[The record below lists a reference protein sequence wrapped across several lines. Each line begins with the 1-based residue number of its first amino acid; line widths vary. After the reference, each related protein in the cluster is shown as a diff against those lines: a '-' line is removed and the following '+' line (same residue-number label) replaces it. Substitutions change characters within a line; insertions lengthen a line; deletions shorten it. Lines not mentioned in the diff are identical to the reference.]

1 MKPAEDPGRRAFEV
15 RLLALYLLWWLAL
28 AISPWY
34 RADWLLENMLV
45 FIALPIL
52 VLIRGDLSRAAL
64 VAVFVFML
72 LHAVGAHYTYA
83 EVPYDQWARSLTGHT
98 INEALGLQRNH
109 FDRLVHFLYGVLV
122 TPAAFELL
130 KERAGLRGGWRW
142 FLSFMFMAAQ
152 AGLYEVIE
160 WGAAEVFGG
169 DLGQAY
175 LGTQGD
181 EWDSQKD
188 SGLMVLGTLIT
199 LVSLALLRLSRSR
212 GRGILGQTGGTN
224 DG

>member
-1 MKPAEDPGRRAFEV
+1 MKPAADPGRQGFEV
-15 RLLALYLLWWLAL
+15 RLLALYLAWWLLL
-28 AISPWY
+28 AVAPWY
-34 RADWLLENMLV
+34 RADWLLENVLA

-52 VLIRGDLSRAAL
+52 VLIRRDLSRPAL
-64 VAVFVFML
+64 LAVFVFML

-83 EVPYDQWARSLTGHT
+83 EVPYDQWAMSLTGHT

-109 FDRLVHFLYGVLV
+109 FDRMVHFLYGVLV

-130 KERAGLRGGWRW
+130 KSRAGLRGGWRW
-142 FLSFMFMAAQ
+142 FLTFLFMAAQ
-152 AGLYEVIE
+152 AGLYEIIE
-160 WGAAEVFGG
+160 WGAAVVFGG

-188 SGLMVLGTLIT
+188 SGLMVLGTLIA
-199 LVSLALLRLSRSR
+199 LAVLALVRLSRSR
-212 GRGILGQTGGTN
+212 RRGILGQTGGME

>member
-1 MKPAEDPGRRAFEV
+1 MSLADEAARRRFEV
-15 RLLALYLLWWLAL
+15 RLLGLYLLWWLAL
-28 AISPWY
+28 AIAPWY
-34 RADWLLENMLV
+34 RADWLLENVLV

-52 VLIRGDLSRAAL
+52 ILIRRDLSQPAL
-64 VAVFVFML
+64 LAVFVFML

-83 EVPYDQWARSLTGHT
+83 EVPYDQWALSLTGHT
-98 INEALGLQRNH
+98 INSALGLSRNH

-122 TPAAFELL
+122 TPATFELL
-130 KERAGLRGGWRW
+130 KARAGLRGGWIW
-142 FLSFMFMAAQ
+142 FLCFMFMAAQ
-152 AGLYEVIE
+152 AGIYEIIE

-188 SGLMVLGTLIT
+188 SGLMVLGTLA
-199 LVSLALLRLSRSR
+199 SLALLAVLRARRRTAVKQSL
-212 GRGILGQTGGTN
+212 Q
-224 DG
+224 

>member
-1 MKPAEDPGRRAFEV
+1 MKPAEDPGRQGFEI
-15 RLLALYLLWWLAL
+15 RLLALYLAWWLLL

-34 RADWLLENMLV
+34 RADWLLENVLV

-52 VLIRGDLSRAAL
+52 VLIRRDLSRPAL
-64 VAVFVFML
+64 LAVFVFML

-83 EVPYDQWARSLTGHT
+83 EVPYDAWARSLTGHG
-98 INEALGLQRNH
+98 INEALGLSRNH
-109 FDRLVHFLYGVLV
+109 FDRMVHVSYGVLV

-130 KERAGLRGGWRW
+130 KERAGLRGGRRW
-142 FLSFMFMAAQ
+142 FLCFMFMAAQ
-152 AGLYEVIE
+152 AGLYEIIE
-160 WGAAEVFGG
+160 WGAAVVFGG

-188 SGLMVLGTLIT
+188 SGLMVLGTLVT
-199 LVSLALLRLSRSR
+199 LALIAGLRLFRSR
-212 GRGILGQTGGTN
+212 RTGILGQTGGMD